1 MRRSIATV
9 SLSGTLAE
17 KLEAAAAARFD
28 AVEIFENDL
37 LTFDGPAR
45 AARRLAG
52 DLGLAIALYQP
63 FRDLE
68 GVGDDQFRRNL
79 DRAERKFDVMEELGA
94 PLMLVCSNATAQAT
108 DDDQRAAA
116 QLHALAER
124 AARRGLRIGY
134 EALAWGTRVS
144 TWGHA
149 WRLVERAAHPH
160 LGLIVDSFHT
170 LALGDDPAGIA
181 AIPGDRIF
189 FVQLAD
195 APKATLDLRSWSR
208 HLRCFPGQGEFDVA
222 SFLAPVVKAGYAG
235 PISLEIFNDG
245 FRAAPARA
253 TALDGVRSLRLLE
266 EQTRAR
272 LAAEDAAAPAAAAV
286 RPAARRAE
294 LFDPPPPPPFR
305 GIAFVEFAV
314 DDHAEAALADW
325 LGRLGFRNAGR
336 HRSKDVTLYRQG
348 DIAIVVNAERES
360 FAHAYFL
367 LHGAAVCAL
376 ALATADDRM
385 ALNRGEAFAYAR
397 FDGRVGPDEASVPA
411 IRAPDGSLVYFVAEA
426 PGGAGALDRDF
437 LPAAD
442 AAPPDA
448 GLRAIDHLAQAVPAS
463 QFGSW
468 MLFYRAVFGLASDDL
483 WLLPDPYGIVR
494 SRAMASADRTLR
506 FPLNVSESP
515 ETTTARTVTAFGG
528 AGVHHI
534 AFRTDDIF
542 ATLERLRTNG
552 VALLSIPANYYDDL
566 AARFDIAPNEVD
578 RLRAANVLYD
588 RVGDGVY
595 LHAYT
600 EAFDGRLFFEIVQ
613 RLAGYDAYGA
623 VNAPVR
629 MAAQAK
635 AVRGAHALVDAL

>member
-9 SLSGTLAE
+9 SLSGTLGD

-37 LTFDGPAR
+37 LTFEGSAR
-45 AARRLAG
+45 EARTLAA

-68 GVGDDQFRRNL
+68 AVADDQFRRNL
-79 DRAERKFDVMEELGA
+79 DRAERKFDVMQELGA
-94 PLMLVCSNATAQAT
+94 PLMLVCSNATAQAI
-108 DDDQRAAA
+108 DDDGRAAS
-116 QLHALAER
+116 QLAVLAER
-124 AARRGLRIGY
+124 AAHRGLRIGY
-134 EALAWGTRVS
+134 EALAWGTHVR
-144 TWGHA
+144 TYGHA

-181 AIPGDRIF
+181 AIPGERIF

-195 APKATLDLRSWSR
+195 APKATLDVRSWSR
-208 HLRCFPGQGEFDVA
+208 HLRCFPGQGEFDMA
-222 SFLAPVVKAGYAG
+222 GFLAPVVKAGYAG

-253 TALDGVRSLRLLE
+253 TALDGIRALRFHE
-266 EQTRAR
+266 EQTRQR
-272 LAAEDAAAPAAAAV
+272 HAAEDESAPAPAP
-286 RPAARRAE
+286 RPARRAE
-294 LFDPPPPPPFR
+294 LFDPPPPPPLD

-314 DDHAEAALADW
+314 DDHAEASLTGW
-325 LGRLGFRNAGR
+325 LRKLGFRHAGR

-367 LHGAAVCAL
+367 LHGPSVCAL
-376 ALATADDRM
+376 GLATGDDRM
-385 ALNRGEAFAYAR
+385 ALNRGEAYAYSR
-397 FDGRVGPDEASVPA
+397 FDGRVGPQESAVPA
-411 IRAPDGSLVYFVAEA
+411 VRAPDGSLFYFVAAA
-426 PGGAGALDRDF
+426 PGGTSALDKDF
-437 LPAAD
+437 IAEPAA
-442 AAPPDA
+442 AGPDA
-448 GLRAIDHLAQAVPAS
+448 GLRAIDHLAQAVPAG

-468 MLFYRAVFGLASDDL
+468 TLFYRAVLGLASDDL

-494 SRAMASADRTLR
+494 SRAMANAGRTLR

-515 ETTTARTVTAFGG
+515 DTATARTVSAFGG

-534 AFRTDDIF
+534 AFRSDDIF
-542 ATLERLRTNG
+542 ASVARLRENG
-552 VALLSIPANYYDDL
+552 VALLAIPPNYYDDL
-566 AARFDIAPNEVD
+566 AARFALDAAEIG
-578 RLRAANVLYD
+578 RLREASVLYD
-588 RVGDGVY
+588 RVGDGIY

-600 EAFDGRLFFEIVQ
+600 EAFDSRVFFEIVQ
-613 RLAGYDAYGA
+613 RIAGYDAYGA
-623 VNAPVR
+623 ANAPVR
-629 MAAQAK
+629 MAAQAR
-635 AVRGAHALVDAL
+635 RGRSGADLVDAL